1 MSWNKDAAVSYL
13 RSHAL
18 GHSHNECAK
27 FTRRAIIAGSQILP
41 SSACTPGRVTATRNQ
56 PIRFTG

>member
-18 GHSHNECAK
+18 GRSHSEC
-27 FTRRAIIAGSQILP
+27 GLP
-41 SSACTPGRVTATRNQ
+41 ALPFWLAVLSSEHRLCKRLWG
-56 PIRFTG
+56 

>member
-18 GHSHNECAK
+18 GALIVNVLS
-27 FTRRAIIAGSQILP
+27 LP
-41 SSACTPGRVTATRNQ
+41 ALPFWLAVLR
-56 PIRFTG
+56 